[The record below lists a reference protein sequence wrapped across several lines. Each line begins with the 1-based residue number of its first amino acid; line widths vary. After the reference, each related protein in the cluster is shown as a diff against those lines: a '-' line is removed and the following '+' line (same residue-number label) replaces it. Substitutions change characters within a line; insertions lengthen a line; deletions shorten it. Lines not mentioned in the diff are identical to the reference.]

1 MNLVMIKPCTA
12 PDSDWLALRIALWP
26 TQDEE
31 AHREE
36 MEQLCAQPERYA
48 QFMAY
53 ADDGNVQGFVE
64 IALRTD
70 YVNGTNS
77 SPVAFLE
84 GIYVL
89 ETFRGR
95 GVARDL
101 IAAAEQ
107 WSLDRNCSEIASD
120 ALLENAA
127 SHAMHRSLG
136 FQETERVVYFRKQL
150 QQPGNNESTTT

>member
-1 MNLVMIKPCTA
+1 MIKPCTA

-84 GIYVL
+84 GIYVR
-89 ETFRGR
+89 ETFRDR
-95 GVARDL
+95 GVARAL
-101 IAAAEQ
+101 LAKAEQ
-107 WSLDRNCSEIASD
+107 WALSHNCSEIASD
-120 ALLENAA
+120 ALLENTG
-127 SHAMHRSLG
+127 SRAMHRSLG

-150 QQPGNNESTTT
+150 PQPGNNESTTT